1 MDEYAIEAT
10 EFQEQLCVQKRP
22 LTIIKRNNGL
32 DLNYFMDP
40 GLTCF
45 FGKHN
50 MSWSLNRVSGT
61 QPKYI

>member
-40 GLTCF
+40 GLTTSNF
-45 FGKHN
+45 FRTWDVDMLLWK
-50 MSWSLNRVSGT
+50 T
-61 QPKYI
+61 